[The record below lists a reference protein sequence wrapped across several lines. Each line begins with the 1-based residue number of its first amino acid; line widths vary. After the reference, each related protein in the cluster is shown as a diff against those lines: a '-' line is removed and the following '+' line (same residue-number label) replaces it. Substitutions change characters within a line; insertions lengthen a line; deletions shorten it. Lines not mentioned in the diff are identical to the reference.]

1 MTTET
6 RRTLPEPNDPV
17 REPIINSPFETPQ
30 WRWQLD
36 TSTKAYAPALP
47 GRRESQN
54 IPPVAGSRK
63 LRTTQALPGEMGA
76 QWIPLKLVNDIR
88 TAVLGWQEDGY
99 PGITQTSRDLISH
112 WTDEEACQLYFAQLD
127 AVLTHIY
134 LNEAASE
141 QVRDEIQSINDR
153 YNDGVYRI
161 AHKMA
166 TATGKTPV
174 MAMLILYHTANHRNA
189 APDDHRFTRRFLVIT
204 PGLTVRER
212 LQDSLDPGH
221 EDSDW
226 KAFNLVPPGDQW
238 ERALTS
244 ASVNVINYHQL
255 QPKDME
261 PTSTKQQ
268 QLIAGGSNST
278 TPEEL
283 EARKETPRDIVDRI
297 ADGKSQQGPIL
308 VINDEGHH
316 CHRGDPD
323 KKNTLSQNTQWFE
336 GIQQIRDT
344 GLLRYVVDMS
354 ATPIFL
360 AQSNPRPFDWIVSDY
375 SLIDAIEA
383 GLTKIP
389 RVPTSTNRS
398 NESDLRDI
406 FTHTGSKQAADF
418 RPDVTG
424 NNTLLKE
431 ALNSLYR
438 DYEEKVKEWRDLGRA
453 EPPVMAIV
461 MNSVK
466 NANAMFQHIAGGA
479 VTPLLSN
486 YEGQGKEQIRDD
498 PRTIIV
504 HSKME
509 DGEAATGETGR
520 YIRDLA
526 DVYRR
531 NPKYG
536 FSDSDRA
543 EEVIRRVMNTVGRP
557 GLPGEDVRC
566 VISVNM
572 LTEGWNTKT
581 VTHLLGFRKF
591 GSSLLCEQ
599 VAGRTLRR
607 VTRTKEDD
615 EIRFEPEYAQIL
627 GIPFP
632 QYGETDPDPCR
643 KEKKRFPPV
652 TVDPDPNRRHLRVE
666 WPNVV
671 QLRRTGGNRP
681 VEVLTKPEGPDE
693 SHEVPAH
700 ISERINVEPTAG
712 LTSRFQGDPPVTA
725 KRFSYL
731 AASTVVKRIELE
743 TEEQARGGDDA
754 PIIQLARVFS
764 QTVNASEE
772 YRQKQYLTG
781 PENQD
786 RWPSDEMAVL
796 SASEWLHRNI
806 QVIKP
811 DRSGVQME
819 AEGSAIAPWQHT
831 GLLRPYDI
839 GNNPERVYGPTKKSE
854 ITYADCDSSWEV
866 ALAKHLDEMPEI
878 TRWARNKGLNWSIP
892 YVVDRQQ
899 KRYWPD
905 FVAVVR
911 IREGLELSIVI
922 ETKGLVREY
931 DETKKRWA
939 QEYWVPAVNRHPEYG
954 TAAGTLWTYLYLDSE
969 ALVLQAQEK
978 IRELI
983 ENVKEG

>member
-1 MTTET
+1 M
-6 RRTLPEPNDPV
+6 
-17 REPIINSPFETPQ
+17 
-30 WRWQLD
+30 
-36 TSTKAYAPALP
+36 
-47 GRRESQN
+47 
-54 IPPVAGSRK
+54 
-63 LRTTQALPGEMGA
+63 
-76 QWIPLKLVNDIR
+76 LV
-88 TAVLGWQEDGY
+88 
-99 PGITQTSRDLISH
+99 
-112 WTDEEACQLYFAQLD
+112 
-127 AVLTHIY
+127 HIY
-134 LNEAASE
+134 LHEVE
-141 QVRDEIQSINDR
+141 DGLIKRKLQEINDR
-153 YNDGVYRI
+153 YNEGFHRI

-174 MAMLILYHTANHRNA
+174 MAMLILYHTANHRVA

-238 ERALTS
+238 EQALST
-244 ASVNVINYHQL
+244 ASVNVINYHQM
-255 QPKDME
+255 QPKVIE
-261 PTSTKQQ
+261 PTSTRQQ
-268 QLIAGGSNST
+268 QLIDGGSNPT

-283 EARKETPRDIVDRI
+283 EAKKETPIDVVDRI
-297 ADGKSQQGPIL
+297 ADGKSQRGSIL

-323 KKNTLSQNTQWFE
+323 KRNAAPQDTQWFE
-336 GIQQIRDT
+336 GVRQIRDT
-344 GLLRYVVDMS
+344 GFLRYVVDMS
-354 ATPIFL
+354 ATPIYL

-389 RVPTSTNRS
+389 RVPTSTSRS
-398 NESDLRDI
+398 NDSAFRDI
-406 FTHTGSKQAADF
+406 FSHTDPKQASDF

-424 NNTLLKE
+424 NNPLLKQ

-438 DYEEKVKEWRDLGRA
+438 DYEETVEQWRELGRT

-466 NANAMFQHIAGGA
+466 NANAMFRHVSGGA

-486 YEGQGKEQIRDD
+486 YEGQVKEQIGDA
-498 PRTIIV
+498 PSTIIV

-520 YIRDLA
+520 YIRELA
-526 DVYRR
+526 DVFRR

-536 FSDSDRA
+536 FSDSDKA
-543 EEVIRRVMNTVGRP
+543 EEIIRRVMNTVGRP

-607 VTRTKEDD
+607 VTRVMEDD
-615 EIRFEPEYAQIL
+615 GIRFVPEYAQIL

-632 QYGETDPDPCR
+632 QYAEPDADPDR
-643 KEKKRFPPV
+643 KTTTRFLPV
-652 TVDPDPNRRHLRVE
+652 AVEQEPSRRHLKVE

-671 QLRRTGGNRP
+671 QLRRIGANRS
-681 VEVLTKPEGPDE
+681 VEVRAKSDGPDE
-693 SHEVPAH
+693 IHEAPSHK
-700 ISERINVEPTAG
+700 SERTNVEPTAG
-712 LTSRFQGDPPVTA
+712 LTAQFRGEAPVSVR
-725 KRFSYL
+725 RFSFL
-731 AASTVVKRIELE
+731 VAGTVVKRIEQE
-743 TEEQARGGDDA
+743 TEERAQGGYGNT
-754 PIIQLARVFS
+754 PIIHLAKLFS
-764 QTVNASEE
+764 QTVNVAEG
-772 YRQKQYLTG
+772 YRQQGYLTG
-781 PENQD
+781 PETQD
-786 RWPSDEMAVL
+786 RWPSDELAIL
-796 SASEWLHRNI
+796 RAGEWLHRNI
-806 QVIKP
+806 QVIQP
-811 DRSGVQME
+811 DKCDIQMV
-819 AEGSAIAPWQHT
+819 AEGSGIAPWLHT
-831 GLLRPYDI
+831 GLLRAYDI
-839 GNNPERVYGPTKKSE
+839 GNNPHRVYGPTKKSE

-866 ALAKHLDEMPEI
+866 ALAQQLDQMPEV

-905 FVAVVR
+905 FVAVVP
-911 IREGLELSIVI
+911 INEDIEFNVVI

-931 DETKKRWA
+931 DPIKRRWA

-954 TAAGTLWTYLYLDSE
+954 LAAGKVWAYLYLDSE
-969 ALVLQAQEK
+969 LLVSQAHDR

-983 ENVKEG
+983 EKADRG

>member
-1 MTTET
+1 M
-6 RRTLPEPNDPV
+6 R
-17 REPIINSPFETPQ
+17 SH
-30 WRWQLD
+30 
-36 TSTKAYAPALP
+36 P
-47 GRRESQN
+47 GQSK
-54 IPPVAGSRK
+54 RK
-63 LRTTQALPGEMGA
+63 F
-76 QWIPLKLVNDIR
+76 
-88 TAVLGWQEDGY
+88 QE
-99 PGITQTSRDLISH
+99 
-112 WTDEEACQLYFAQLD
+112 
-127 AVLTHIY
+127 
-134 LNEAASE
+134 
-141 QVRDEIQSINDR
+141 INDL
-153 YNDGVYRI
+153 YNDGIHRV

-238 ERALTS
+238 EQALSS
-244 ASVNVINYHQL
+244 ASVNVINYHQM
-255 QPKDME
+255 QPKDIE
-261 PTSTKQQ
+261 PTSTRQQ
-268 QLIAGGSNST
+268 QLIDGGSDPT

-283 EARKETPRDIVDRI
+283 EAKKETPRDVVDRI
-297 ADGKSQQGPIL
+297 ADGKSQQGSIL

-323 KKNTLSQNTQWFE
+323 KRNTLPQNTQWFE
-336 GIQQIRDT
+336 GIRQIRDT

-398 NESDLRDI
+398 NDSELRDI
-406 FTHTGSKQAADF
+406 FSHTDPKQARDF

-424 NNTLLKE
+424 NNTLLKQ

-438 DYEEKVKEWRDLGRA
+438 DYEETVEEWRELGRT

-466 NANAMFQHIAGGA
+466 NANAMFRHVAGGA

-486 YEGQGKEQIRDD
+486 YEGQLKDQIRDD

-520 YIRDLA
+520 YIRELA
-526 DVYRR
+526 EVYRR

-536 FSDSDRA
+536 FSDSDKA
-543 EEVIRRVMNTVGRP
+543 EEIIRRVMNTVGRP
-557 GLPGEDVRC
+557 GLPGENVRC

-615 EIRFEPEYAQIL
+615 EIRFVPEYAQIL

-632 QYGETDPDPCR
+632 QYAEPDPDPDR
-643 KEKKRFPPV
+643 KEKRRFPPV
-652 TVDPDPNRRHLRVE
+652 TVEPDPNRRHLRVE

-681 VEVLTKPEGPDE
+681 VEVQPNPKGLTRPTRSQPTSRKE
-693 SHEVPAH
+693 S
-700 ISERINVEPTAG
+700 NVEPTAG
-712 LTSRFQGDPPVTA
+712 ETAQFQGEPPVTA

-731 AASTVVKRIELE
+731 VAGTVVKRIEQE
-743 TEEQARGGDDA
+743 TEEQVPGRERRRPHHPFGKALQPDCERRRRISSERLPDRTGDPGPVAQRRDGGPQCERMA
-754 PIIQLARVFS
+754 PQ
-764 QTVNASEE
+764 EH
-772 YRQKQYLTG
+772 
-781 PENQD
+781 
-786 RWPSDEMAVL
+786 PSDKA
-796 SASEWLHRNI
+796 R
-806 QVIKP
+806 QVR
-811 DRSGVQME
+811 RSD
-819 AEGSAIAPWQHT
+819 GS
-831 GLLRPYDI
+831 
-839 GNNPERVYGPTKKSE
+839 
-854 ITYADCDSSWEV
+854 
-866 ALAKHLDEMPEI
+866 
-878 TRWARNKGLNWSIP
+878 
-892 YVVDRQQ
+892 
-899 KRYWPD
+899 
-905 FVAVVR
+905 
-911 IREGLELSIVI
+911 
-922 ETKGLVREY
+922 
-931 DETKKRWA
+931 
-939 QEYWVPAVNRHPEYG
+939 
-954 TAAGTLWTYLYLDSE
+954 
-969 ALVLQAQEK
+969 
-978 IRELI
+978 
-983 ENVKEG
+983 